1 MKRSLAKEIMSMSDD
16 KLVEEVNRS
25 FVSVKYHII
34 VVFFRNVK
42 NFNFKKQLKEDFK
55 NDIAS
60 VIEEK
65 LHSFF
70 DFIRDCNKLKF

>member
-34 VVFFRNVK
+34 VFFFRNVK
-42 NFNFKKQLKEDFK
+42 IFNFK

>member
-34 VVFFRNVK
+34 VFF
-42 NFNFKKQLKEDFK
+42 LEM
-55 NDIAS
+55 
-60 VIEEK
+60 
-65 LHSFF
+65 
-70 DFIRDCNKLKF
+70 LKFLILKNS

>member
-34 VVFFRNVK
+34 VFFFRNVK
-42 NFNFKKQLKEDFK
+42 IFNFKK
-55 NDIAS
+55 
-60 VIEEK
+60 
-65 LHSFF
+65 
-70 DFIRDCNKLKF
+70 

>member
-1 MKRSLAKEIMSMSDD
+1 MNEEYSNLIWTMKRSLAKEIMSMSDD

-34 VVFFRNVK
+34 VFFFRNVK
-42 NFNFKKQLKEDFK
+42 IFNFKKYLKEYFK

-60 VIEEK
+60 VIE
-65 LHSFF
+65 
-70 DFIRDCNKLKF
+70 